1 MSDERGDSKEIGRI
15 TPRQVAVPR
24 DEAER
29 LRAKSAGAAQPSWSA
44 KRPIVVGL
52 LALVLLVAGFGSWA
66 GMTEISGAIVAS
78 GRIEVESNR
87 QVVQHPDG
95 GVVQEILVTEGD
107 RVEKGDVLMTLDPT
121 LLRSRL
127 TTAEAQLHEILA
139 RKARLEAERDGASS
153 IVFPKDLMN
162 KSSDEEIAQLM
173 EGEARLF
180 HARTESATK
189 SVEQL
194 TGRRAQIERQIEGF
208 NAQQDALKSQLELIK
223 EELEDQQSLLNRG
236 LAQASRVLAL
246 QREEAG
252 LEGRVGELLAGAA
265 EAGERIS
272 EIEIQILALTTQRR
286 EEAITQLRDLQFRE
300 VEYRE
305 TVASLREQLNRLD
318 ITAPVGGIVYDLA
331 VFAERSVIRPADP
344 LLYIVPQDR
353 PLIITAQV
361 PPIHVDQI
369 SVGQEAVLRFSTF
382 DARTTPELFGEVR
395 RISADSFV
403 DDATQMAYY
412 RAEMVLQPGQIERL
426 PENRVLIPGMPV
438 EVYLRTEDRTP
449 IAYLVKPLADYFN
462 KAFRES

>member
-1 MSDERGDSKEIGRI
+1 MSDDGDGRKELARI
-15 TPRQVAVPR
+15 TPKRVAVSR
-24 DEAER
+24 AEAER
-29 LRAKSAGAAQPSWSA
+29 MRAESAGAERPSWSA
-44 KRPIVVGL
+44 KRPIIVGI
-52 LALVLLVAGFGSWA
+52 LALILLVAGFGSWA
-66 GMTEISGAIVAS
+66 GMTEIAGAIVAS

-95 GVVQEILVTEGD
+95 GVVEEILVDEGD
-107 RVEKGDVLMTLDPT
+107 RVEKGDVLITLDPT

-127 TTAEAQLHEILA
+127 TTAEAQLNEILA
-139 RKARLEAERDGASS
+139 RKARLEAERDAAAS
-153 IVFPKDLMN
+153 IVFPEELME
-162 KSSDEEIAQLM
+162 KSGDAEIAELM
-173 EGEARLF
+173 KGEARLF
-180 HARTESATK
+180 RARTESATK

-194 TGRRAQIERQIEGF
+194 TGRQAQIERQIEGF
-208 NAQQDALKSQLELIK
+208 DAQQEALKSQLSLIG
-223 EELEDQQSLLNRG
+223 EELEDQQSLLDRG

-246 QREEAG
+246 RREQAG
-252 LEGRVGELLAGAA
+252 LEGRVGELLASAA

-300 VEYRE
+300 VEYRQ
-305 TVASLREQLNRLD
+305 TVATLREQLDRLD

-353 PLIITAQV
+353 PLVITARV

-369 SVGQEAVLRFSTF
+369 SIGQEAVLRFSTF

-395 RISADSFV
+395 GISADSFV
-403 DDATQMAYY
+403 DDATQTAYY
-412 RAEMVLQPGQIERL
+412 RVEVVLQPGEIERL
-426 PENRVLIPGMPV
+426 PENLALIPGMPV
-438 EVYLRTEDRTP
+438 EAYLRTDDRTP

>member
-1 MSDERGDSKEIGRI
+1 MSDDRNRPAELGRI
-15 TPRQVAVPR
+15 TPKQVAVSR
-24 DEAER
+24 AEAER
-29 LRAKSAGAAQPSWSA
+29 MRAESSGAGRPSWSA
-44 KRPIVVGL
+44 RRPIAVGL

-66 GMTEISGAIVAS
+66 GMTEIAGAIVAS

-95 GVVQEILVTEGD
+95 GVVQEIHVSEGD
-107 RVEKGDVLMTLDPT
+107 QVEKGDLLMTLDPT
-121 LLRSRL
+121 LLRSQL

-139 RKARLEAERDGASS
+139 RKARLEAERDGATS
-153 IVFPKDLMN
+153 IVFPMELMEQ
-162 KSSDEEIAQLM
+162 SDDEEIAELM

-180 HARTESATK
+180 YARTESATK

-194 TGRRAQIERQIEGF
+194 TGRRNQIERQIEGI
-208 NAQQDALKSQLELIK
+208 NAQQTALKAQLELIK
-223 EELEDQQSLLNRG
+223 EELEDQQSLLDRG

-252 LEGRVGELLAGAA
+252 LEGRVGELLASAA

-300 VEYRE
+300 VEFRE
-305 TVASLREQLNRLD
+305 TVASLREQLARLD
-318 ITAPVGGIVYDLA
+318 ITAPVAGIVYDLS

-344 LLYIVPQDR
+344 LLFIVPQDR
-353 PLIITAQV
+353 PLIITARV

-382 DARTTPELFGEVR
+382 DARTTPELFGHIR

-403 DDATQMAYY
+403 DDATQTAYY
-412 RAEMVLQPGQIERL
+412 RVELVLQPGEIERL

-438 EVYLRTEDRTP
+438 ETFLRTDDRTP
-449 IAYLVKPLADYFN
+449 ITYLVKPLADYFN

>member
-1 MSDERGDSKEIGRI
+1 MSEDGDNRKELARI
-15 TPRQVAVPR
+15 TPKRVAVPR
-24 DEAER
+24 AEAER
-29 LRAKSAGAAQPSWSA
+29 MRAESAGAGRRSWSA
-44 KRPIVVGL
+44 RRPVVIGF

-66 GMTEISGAIVAS
+66 GMTEIAGAIVAS

-95 GVVQEILVTEGD
+95 GVVQEILVDEGD

-139 RKARLEAERDGASS
+139 RKARLQAERDGAAL
-153 IVFPKDLMN
+153 IVFPEELIERSD
-162 KSSDEEIAQLM
+162 DEEIAELM

-223 EELEDQQSLLNRG
+223 EELEDQQSLLDRG

-246 QREEAG
+246 RREEAG

-300 VEYRE
+300 VEYRQ
-305 TVASLREQLNRLD
+305 TVASLREQLSRLD
-318 ITAPVGGIVYDLA
+318 ITAPVSGIVYDLA

-353 PLIITAQV
+353 PLIITARV

-369 SVGQEAVLRFSTF
+369 RVGQEAVLRFSTF
-382 DARTTPELFGEVR
+382 EARTTPELFGEVR

-412 RAEMVLQPGQIERL
+412 RAEVVLQPGEIDRL
-426 PENRVLIPGMPV
+426 PENLALIPGMPV
-438 EVYLRTEDRTP
+438 EAFLQTDERTP